1 VEQGKAG
8 QLIVDKRWEDGKM
21 SEFKERMM
29 MCSEDYDEM
38 IDMALAMKDKEWFE
52 ELIKRQKRL
61 REMEIEARRELG
73 VLD

>member
-1 VEQGKAG
+1 
-8 QLIVDKRWEDGKM
+8 M

-52 ELIKRQKRL
+52 ELVKKQRRL

>member
-1 VEQGKAG
+1 MG
-8 QLIVDKRWEDGKM
+8 
-21 SEFKERMM
+21 EFKEAMM

-52 ELIKRQKRL
+52 ELVKKQRRL
-61 REMEIEARRELG
+61 RELEIEMRRELG

>member
-1 VEQGKAG
+1 
-8 QLIVDKRWEDGKM
+8 M

-52 ELIKRQKRL
+52 ELVTKQKRL
-61 REMEIEARRELG
+61 RELEIEMRRELG

>member
-1 VEQGKAG
+1 
-8 QLIVDKRWEDGKM
+8 M

-52 ELIKRQKRL
+52 ELVTKQIQYSIVVQGIL
-61 REMEIEARRELG
+61 LTW
-73 VLD
+73 